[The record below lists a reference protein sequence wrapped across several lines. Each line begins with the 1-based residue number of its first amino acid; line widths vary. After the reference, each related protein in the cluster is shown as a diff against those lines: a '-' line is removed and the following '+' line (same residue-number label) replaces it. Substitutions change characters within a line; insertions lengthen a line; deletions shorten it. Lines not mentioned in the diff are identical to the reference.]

1 MSLAVPLTPQGPLH
15 GGAVSLLRDG
25 ATTKRRKLVGAM
37 LPVLLLV
44 GCSDGAGQVPPTDLS
59 QPFDSSMRCEVGEKP
74 AFDGTCAPVGP
85 AKPGSG
91 FAAHPDGWGH
101 IAIKPD
107 TLCEGTRMA
116 KLGNHECV
124 PVDDHLRSFPPVD
137 VHAVVSTTDEL
148 TAAMVTAPA
157 GGVIA
162 LLPGTYSSF
171 EIKKAVRLVGQSPEE
186 VIIQGPGTL
195 EASSKGITVST
206 VQKVAL
212 ESLTISGFG
221 MAIKHVGGGHLDIAN
236 LYITDSRG
244 GLVLAFDG
252 SRASVR
258 NTIIEGPDPARDVW
272 DAIGVSAFWGATIEL
287 DDVDIR
293 RFNWAI
299 SARYP
304 GSDIEVRN
312 AVVQFEER
320 WPYAAGIEAW
330 GGNVTMEDSVMSARE
345 GRLVAVGMMTDDMS
359 SEYPVTPGSVHIR
372 RSVLEQR
379 GAIMDVS
386 SAIDIYQGATLE
398 LDEVSLRHEAF
409 CGIGLSDG
417 TSTAKVHNSVFSTID
432 SRGAFHSFVIASQGK
447 AEVSN
452 SAFVGAK
459 QVAFIADGSSSE
471 LGIEDSLITGTKN
484 YDGSTSGAITTFN
497 GGRVNLNRSTLSDNE
512 GIAVVGIESG
522 TIAMTD
528 VLVQRTT
535 DIIGFN
541 LGIGVAVQDAQLL
554 TRNCKIASNEGLGL
568 FVGAGSRGLLV
579 ESTVEQ
585 NPVGLRLAEEI
596 DLQNATVE
604 PGEALPGT
612 TVLYRTKI
620 QDNAVAV
627 EIATNGLLAE

>member
-1 MSLAVPLTPQGPLH
+1 MCL
-15 GGAVSLLRDG
+15 
-25 ATTKRRKLVGAM
+25 
-37 LPVLLLV
+37 
-44 GCSDGAGQVPPTDLS
+44 
-59 QPFDSSMRCEVGEKP
+59 
-74 AFDGTCAPVGP
+74 PVGP
-85 AKPGSG
+85 GEPGFG

-107 TLCEGTRMA
+107 APCEGTRMA
-116 KLGNHECV
+116 RLGNHECV
-124 PVDDHLRSFPPVD
+124 LVDDRVRSFPPAD
-137 VHAVVSTTDEL
+137 VHAVVSNTNEL
-148 TAAMVTAPA
+148 TSAMVSAPA

-162 LLPGTYSSF
+162 LLPGTYTSF
-171 EIKKAVRLVGQSPEE
+171 EIKKAVRLVGSSPEE
-186 VIIQGPGTL
+186 VVILGPGTL
-195 EASSKGITVST
+195 EAASKGITVST
-206 VQKVAL
+206 AQKVAL

-244 GLVLAFDG
+244 GLVSAFEG
-252 SRASVR
+252 TRMSVR
-258 NTIIEGPDPARDVW
+258 DTIIEGPDPARDVW
-272 DAIGVSAFWGATIEL
+272 DAIGVSAFWGATAEL
-287 DDVDIR
+287 DNVDIR

-304 GSDIEVRN
+304 GSDIAVRN

-345 GRLVAVGMMTDDMS
+345 GRLVAVGKMTDDMS
-359 SEYPVTPGSVHIR
+359 SETPVKPGSVHIR

-379 GAIMDVS
+379 GSIMDAS

-417 TSTAKVHNSVFSTID
+417 VSSVKVRNSLFSTTD
-432 SRGAFHSFVIASQGK
+432 SRGAFHSFIIASQGK

-459 QVAFIADGSSSE
+459 QVGFIADGLSSVLS
-471 LGIEDSLITGTKN
+471 IEDSLITGTKN
-484 YDGSTSGAITTFN
+484 YDGSASGTITTFD
-497 GGRVNLNRSTLSDNE
+497 GGRVDLNRATLSDNE

-528 VLVQRTT
+528 VLVQRTK
-535 DIIGFN
+535 DVIGFN
-541 LGIGVAVQDAQLL
+541 LGIGVAVQNAQLL

-568 FVGAGSRGLLV
+568 FLGAGSGGLLV

-585 NPVGLRLAEEI
+585 NPVGLRLAKEI

-604 PGEALPGT
+604 PGDASPGT
-612 TVLYRTKI
+612 TVLYRTNI
-620 QDNAVAV
+620 QDNAVPV
-627 EIATNGLLAE
+627 EIATIGQLAE